1 MESGLDPQMSNTSH
15 GSEDES
21 LMEMGSGSFGCS
33 RYRRRCKIRAP
44 CCDEIFD
51 CRHCH
56 NESKFKKIKDAI
68 ESHNTARCS
77 IGPTKGV
84 GDLNLEA
91 LSALEKKG
99 NEKIF
104 ILFRLLLIIYIPP
117 CLWPSKVMSD
127 ILFCKFSFFFVN
139 KVVTR
144 RGYTTAAFFV
154 VVVLP
159 VM

>member
-104 ILFRLLLIIYIPP
+104 ILIQASAYNLHPP
-117 CLWPSKVMSD
+117 MFVAIKSD
-127 ILFCKFSFFFVN
+127 V
-139 KVVTR
+139 
-144 RGYTTAAFFV
+144 
-154 VVVLP
+154 
-159 VM
+159 

>member
-33 RYRRRCKIRAP
+33 HYRRRCKIRAP

-56 NESKFKKIKDAI
+56 NESKDVIQRIPNFLMALNTFNSFKKIKDAI

-77 IGPTKGV
+77 IGPTKV
-84 GDLNLEA
+84 MYQKSIE
-91 LSALEKKG
+91 
-99 NEKIF
+99 
-104 ILFRLLLIIYIPP
+104 LLILKLPFKRLVHEIAQDFKFMGLCCKW
-117 CLWPSKVMSD
+117 CLDMTGWQ
-127 ILFCKFSFFFVN
+127 
-139 KVVTR
+139 VVS
-144 RGYTTAAFFV
+144 
-154 VVVLP
+154 
-159 VM
+159 